1 MNMLDGLSDLQG
13 NALAKVLRRTIV
25 SAIVVGAAAIVIALL
40 LSVPWAALGL
50 AIGLGMAVVNLRFLD
65 AGVAK
70 LHTEGETNNKVLRR
84 AMGTKSV
91 TRLGIITLICVGLML
106 LERRA
111 RHRRRR
117 RARHLPA
124 ALRGQR
130 RARRDLPGDPMSNSF
145 VLASGN
151 ITIGEHHGV
160 VHVAGLTIYM
170 DVVWTTL
177 IAAAIV
183 LGLGLRMRA
192 KVTSGVPGK
201 LQLFWET
208 LVEQVS
214 DLAQS
219 AIGPEGIP
227 FVGLGVTIFFFILI
241 CNWLAF
247 VPSGDP
253 GFLAPPTGDVNL
265 PLALALTVF
274 FLVHYNS
281 VKARGWGG
289 YFKHYAQPYAALTPI
304 NIIEEITKP
313 ITLTFRLFGN
323 IFSGVLMI
331 AVIVTL
337 IPPYAS
343 WIGLIIWKPFDELF
357 IGAIQAFIFGLLT
370 IMYLGMGMSRD
381 AH

>member
-1 MNMLDGLSDLQG
+1 
-13 NALAKVLRRTIV
+13 
-25 SAIVVGAAAIVIALL
+25 
-40 LSVPWAALGL
+40 
-50 AIGLGMAVVNLRFLD
+50 
-65 AGVAK
+65 
-70 LHTEGETNNKVLRR
+70 
-84 AMGTKSV
+84 
-91 TRLGIITLICVGLML
+91 
-106 LERRA
+106 
-111 RHRRRR
+111 
-117 RARHLPA
+117 
-124 ALRGQR
+124 
-130 RARRDLPGDPMSNSF
+130 MSNHF

-160 VHVAGLTIYM
+160 VHVGGLTIYL

-247 VPSGDP
+247 IPSGDP

-281 VKARGWGG
+281 VKSRGWGG

-337 IPPYAS
+337 IPPYAVVDRPPRLEAVRRAVHRRDP
-343 WIGLIIWKPFDELF
+343 GLHLRPAHHHVPRHGHEPGHPLGAREAGPQDRPTIRTRSQQRRRNMAGSVEASIRVAGALVGGGLALGGGA
-357 IGAIQAFIFGLLT
+357 IGAAVGDGLAGSQTIAAIARQPEIEAKARQYFFLTVGLVEAMYFINLLFMVVFVYVFAAKSIT
-370 IMYLGMGMSRD
+370 
-381 AH
+381 A

>member
-1 MNMLDGLSDLQG
+1 
-13 NALAKVLRRTIV
+13 
-25 SAIVVGAAAIVIALL
+25 
-40 LSVPWAALGL
+40 
-50 AIGLGMAVVNLRFLD
+50 
-65 AGVAK
+65 
-70 LHTEGETNNKVLRR
+70 
-84 AMGTKSV
+84 
-91 TRLGIITLICVGLML
+91 
-106 LERRA
+106 
-111 RHRRRR
+111 
-117 RARHLPA
+117 
-124 ALRGQR
+124 
-130 RARRDLPGDPMSNSF
+130 MSHSF
-145 VLASGN
+145 ILASGN
-151 ITIGEHHGV
+151 ITIGNHHGV
-160 VHVAGLTIYM
+160 WHVAGLTIYG

-177 IAAAIV
+177 LAAAIV
-183 LGLGLRMRA
+183 MAFGLRMRA

-214 DLAQS
+214 DLASS
-219 AIGPEGIP
+219 AIGPEGLP
-227 FVGLGVTIFFFILI
+227 FVGLGVVVFFFILI

-247 VPSGDP
+247 IPTGDP
-253 GFLAPPTGDVNL
+253 GYLPPPTGDVNL

-323 IFSGVLMI
+323 IFAGVLMI
-331 AVIVTL
+331 SVIVTL

-343 WIGLIIWKPFDELF
+343 WIGLLVWKPFDELF
-357 IGAIQAFIFGLLT
+357 IGAIQAFIFALLT
-370 IMYLGMGMSRD
+370 IMYLGMGMRRD